1 MPSHLAPRF
10 GVLGTAASI
19 FFGASGVRRRT
30 LANRKRNRPSTGRH
44 DLYPRYSRGHT
55 VHPGWHSYGRA
66 STRTVSRNYR
76 GLAGFVLKGEGGI
89 CPQPQ
94 AFEVIRGKVCR
105 MVVTVNI
112 PDELAAAAKARGLS
126 LEAYV
131 QEILAQQL
139 GRLPERRQPRTPEE
153 IRAWLDSL
161 AQFSDKI
168 PPLPE
173 TISRE
178 WLYQDHD

>member
-1 MPSHLAPRF
+1 
-10 GVLGTAASI
+10 
-19 FFGASGVRRRT
+19 
-30 LANRKRNRPSTGRH
+30 
-44 DLYPRYSRGHT
+44 
-55 VHPGWHSYGRA
+55 
-66 STRTVSRNYR
+66 
-76 GLAGFVLKGEGGI
+76 
-89 CPQPQ
+89 
-94 AFEVIRGKVCR
+94 

-112 PDELAAAAKARGLS
+112 PDELAEAAKARGLS
-126 LEAYV
+126 LESYV

-139 GRLPERRQPRTPEE
+139 ARPTETRQPRTQEE
-153 IRAWLDSL
+153 IRGWLDSL

>member
-1 MPSHLAPRF
+1 
-10 GVLGTAASI
+10 
-19 FFGASGVRRRT
+19 
-30 LANRKRNRPSTGRH
+30 
-44 DLYPRYSRGHT
+44 
-55 VHPGWHSYGRA
+55 
-66 STRTVSRNYR
+66 
-76 GLAGFVLKGEGGI
+76 
-89 CPQPQ
+89 
-94 AFEVIRGKVCR
+94 

-139 GRLPERRQPRTPEE
+139 ARTSPSRRPRTPQE

-161 AQFSDKI
+161 AQFSEKI

-173 TISRE
+173 HISRE
-178 WLYQDHD
+178 WLYQDRD